1 MANDRRQMDKFEI
14 EACTAAA
21 YEVHRQFCKGMGDF
35 SHVPYESLPNDLK
48 EVARNATIGIVT
60 LGFTSEQSHEAWVSH
75 KRSQGWIRGEEKDAV
90 KKTHPCL
97 VPFKEL
103 PFEQQ
108 AKDDLWI
115 STVKNL
121 MAAFTRIP
129 NQ

>member
-1 MANDRRQMDKFEI
+1 MSQGHRQMDKWEI

-21 YEVHRQFCKGMGDF
+21 YEVHRQFCKGMADF
-35 SHVPYESLPNDLK
+35 SHVPYESLPPDLK
-48 EVARNATIGIVT
+48 EVARNATMGIVT
-60 LGFTSEQSHEAWVSH
+60 LGFTAEQSHEAWVAH
-75 KRSQGWIRGEEKDAV
+75 KKSQGWTRGEVKDAV

-103 PFEQQ
+103 SFEQQ

-129 NQ
+129 VQ